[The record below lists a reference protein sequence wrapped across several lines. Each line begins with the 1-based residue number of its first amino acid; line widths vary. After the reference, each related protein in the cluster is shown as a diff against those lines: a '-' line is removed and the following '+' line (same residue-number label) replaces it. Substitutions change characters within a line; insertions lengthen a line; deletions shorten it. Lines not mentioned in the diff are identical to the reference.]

1 MSQEERR
8 AYKLIFTGPVGAG
21 KTTAI
26 NAISDTKTVSTD
38 ELATD
43 ETKDMKANTTVAMD
57 YGMLKIPGGDVVH
70 LYGTPGQD
78 RFNYMWNIL
87 IEGGLGL
94 ILLVNND
101 NPSPLDDLDHFVDAF
116 SDFIGNTALVIGV
129 TRLEKTASPSLK
141 EYYEHMAKKNMKF
154 PIFEVDPREK
164 RDVQILV
171 QALLYSLR
179 GESEE

>member
-26 NAISDTKTVSTD
+26 NAISDTRTVSTD

-43 ETKDMKANTTVAMD
+43 ETRDMKANTTVAMD
-57 YGMLKIPGGDVVH
+57 YGVLKIPGGDVVH

-78 RFNYMWNIL
+78 RFDYMWKIL
-87 IEGGLGL
+87 VEGGLGL
-94 ILLVNND
+94 ILLINND
-101 NPSPLDDLDHFVDAF
+101 NPAPLKDLDHFMEAF
-116 SDFIGNTALVIGV
+116 GDFISDTALAIGV
-129 TRLEKTASPSLK
+129 TRLETTSRPSLK
-141 EYYEHMAKKNMKF
+141 EYHEHLAKKNMNF
-154 PIFEVDPREK
+154 PIFEVDPRDK

-171 QALLYSLR
+171 QALLFSLR
-179 GESEE
+179 AESE